1 MTAWFDNHCHLGPDA
16 SEVVARAREAGVVGM
31 VTVGC
36 DLEDSR
42 AALATAS
49 AYDCLLY
56 TSPSPRDLSTSR
68 MPSSA

>member
-36 DLEDSR
+36 DLEDSGKENPS
-42 AALATAS
+42 LI
-49 AYDCLLY
+49 CLLY
-56 TSPSPRDLSTSR
+56 TSD
-68 MPSSA
+68 AADE